1 MGGVSVAD
9 NGNTVHRGGLGTGI
23 KKFRKAHPVNTNIDF
38 RLNPTAKRI
47 VGIFIAVCFIVFIA
61 HQLYLRAKPQT
72 QLNSQMAVIRQIT
85 ETVDVPAFIVRRE
98 SVLRASGGTAVV
110 PCVKNGCK
118 VSIGDSVVDIYAT
131 EEAAASASKLS
142 SLETLLAYY
151 ESIEEM
157 EYANLVS
164 DMDIYNSAVL
174 DSLLS
179 LKKSIASGDLSGIS
193 EEGYVFSENLTKRQI
208 IIGKNVDV
216 STDAAAVSAEIEQIK
231 NSIGAKNTVTADK
244 AGNFVNTVDGYEGMG
259 NYDEIKNTTYD
270 DVESLLNAQPSGV
283 ESSNVGK
290 VITKFVWYAVCN
302 IPEEK
307 AGELSVGD
315 TVTVTVDG
323 YRGGDI
329 KCKIRAKNENANGYV
344 TLVLSNNELNEEL
357 AVLRKVNIKIHTND
371 YTGYVIDKKAL
382 RTVDGVTGVYVQLGN
397 VVRFKKVEIVY
408 SDDSLVLSAKKE
420 GVSGYVSLYDKVI
433 IEGVDLY
440 DGKIIDKS

>member
-9 NGNTVHRGGLGTGI
+9 NGNTVRKKGLSARI
-23 KKFRKAHPVNTNIDF
+23 KKFKKDHPINTNIDF

-85 ETVDVPAFIVRRE
+85 ETVDVPAFIVRQE

-329 KCKIRAKNENANGYV
+329 KCKICAKNENANGYV

>member
-307 AGELSVGD
+307 AGELSAGD

>member
-174 DSLLS
+174 DSLLL

>member
-382 RTVDGVTGVYVQLGN
+382 RTVDGVTGV
-397 VVRFKKVEIVY
+397 
-408 SDDSLVLSAKKE
+408 
-420 GVSGYVSLYDKVI
+420 
-433 IEGVDLY
+433 
-440 DGKIIDKS
+440 